1 VRFFE
6 KRKGGSTQQR
16 KTSIREKKK
25 KNKKDIKVRYRDLKP
40 RKDAKGGVGRGAQL
54 SGSQA
59 SKSAE
64 VAGRVW

>member
-1 VRFFE
+1 MRFFE
-6 KRKGGSTQQR
+6 KRKGDQPNKG
-16 KTSIREKKK
+16 KLVYEKKK